1 MAWLALVPLAVNTP
15 PPIPVPA
22 PPTDAFESKIA
33 AGTPTD
39 DVMFS
44 LCVVP
49 AGPVDRFV
57 WQVPP
62 RKYSAQSLAR
72 VVVRD
77 GQVTDV
83 APAAAMVPADTS
95 MDGDSPASLHTPCP
109 TAQKPLT
116 VLENVTV
123 ALGSELVAST
133 FHSEAWTN
141 PGAGTAWI
149 CEGPT
154 CTGCVAVELPVTVGL
169 APSETT
175 DTTYRH
181 MCPAP
186 APGSIV
192 IDWLGFCEP
201 PLLAEL
207 ATL

>member
-22 PPTDAFESKIA
+22 PPTEALESKIA

-39 DVMFS
+39 EVMFS

-57 WQVPP
+57 WQ
-62 RKYSAQSLAR
+62 
-72 VVVRD
+72 
-77 GQVTDV
+77 V

-123 ALGSELVAST
+123 ALGSELVA
-133 FHSEAWTN
+133 
-141 PGAGTAWI
+141 
-149 CEGPT
+149 
-154 CTGCVAVELPVTVGL
+154 
-169 APSETT
+169 
-175 DTTYRH
+175 
-181 MCPAP
+181 
-186 APGSIV
+186 
-192 IDWLGFCEP
+192 
-201 PLLAEL
+201 
-207 ATL
+207 